1 MVSSRAE
8 RNDGVMATQSVAI
21 DPLRRPLAWFLRY
34 GSMIREIAVTDFK
47 LKYQGSV
54 LGYVWSFAKP
64 LMLFAILYFV
74 FTRLFRIGGSVPHYG
89 QYLLLGIV
97 LWSYFVDATIVAMV
111 SVVDRSDL
119 IRKVY
124 FPRIV
129 IPIAASVSSLI
140 TLVLNLAVIFV
151 FIGVA
156 RIGPQ
161 ITSPLFL
168 LLLLELYVFSLGCSL
183 LLAALYVR
191 FRDFRHIWEVLLQ
204 LLFYLSPII
213 YPLTFAGRFAP
224 VMALSPIAQIVEDS
238 RKILITP
245 ATRTV
250 TDILPWPFAAVPYLI
265 PVLLVILGYW
275 YFEASAARFAEEL

>member
-1 MVSSRAE
+1 MVPSRAE
-8 RNDGVMATQSVAI
+8 RDGAMAVQSGSI

-34 GSMIREIAVTDFK
+34 GGMIREIAVTDFK

-54 LGYVWSFAKP
+54 LGYLWSFAKP
-64 LMLFAILYFV
+64 LMLFAILYEV
-74 FTRLFRIGGSVPHYG
+74 FTRLFRIGDQVPHYG

-129 IPIAASVSSLI
+129 IPVAASVSSLI

-151 FIGVA
+151 FIVVGG
-156 RIGPQ
+156 IGFQ
-161 ITSPLFL
+161 LTSPLFV

-191 FRDFRHIWEVLLQ
+191 FRDFRHIWEVVLQ

-213 YPLTFAGRFAP
+213 YPLAILSERLRS
-224 VMALSPIAQIVEDS
+224 VMALSPIAQIVEDA
-238 RKILITP
+238 RKVLITP
-245 ATRTV
+245 KTQTV
-250 TDILPWPFAAVPYLI
+250 TDILPWPLAAVPYLI
-265 PVLLVILGYW
+265 PLLLVILGYW